1 MTETESNNTLS
12 TGNAIASIPMTVKG
26 TIGNNSD
33 VDYFKLSIPA
43 STRVT
48 LTLQPNSSSNYDLAV
63 YMSNGQLLVASRNGS
78 GLTETIY
85 VTNSGSTAVPVVLG
99 VNRVSGL
106 SGSTGTYTLG
116 VAK

>member
-1 MTETESNNTLS
+1 
-12 TGNAIASIPMTVKG
+12 
-26 TIGNNSD
+26 
-33 VDYFKLSIPA
+33 
-43 STRVT
+43 
-48 LTLQPNSSSNYDLAV
+48 V
-63 YMSNGQLLVASRNGS
+63 YMSNGKLLVASRNGS

-116 VAK
+116 VAR